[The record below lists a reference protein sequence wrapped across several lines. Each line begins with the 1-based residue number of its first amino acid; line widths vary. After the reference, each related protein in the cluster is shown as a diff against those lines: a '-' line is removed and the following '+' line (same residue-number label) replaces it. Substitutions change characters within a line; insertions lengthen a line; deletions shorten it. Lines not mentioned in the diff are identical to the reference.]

1 MLVHWWL
8 CTSQSNRVECFP
20 FLNFYIFWIYLNL
33 SFGHIKPNVL
43 HHICQLTSRYETV
56 TILEMMKTSLKS
68 ESEFLLI
75 SQHVKN
81 NSPCKKISQFLL
93 ISHHVKNL
101 KGLSYLVI
109 RTKLVIFPSN
119 DEEFI
124 ISRWKIKT
132 NQHLL
137 IFVDLCIISRKFGK
151 MKNPVWPTS
160 TSTAISCNILVMV
173 MIMLIKLMKTVL
185 MIMLTMIYEDEHRD
199 IRCTGILSN
208 MS

>member
-8 CTSQSNRVECFP
+8 CTSQSNGVKCFP
-20 FLNFYIFWIYLNL
+20 FRNFYIFWIYLNL

-56 TILEMMKTSLKS
+56 TILENMKTSLKS

-75 SQHVKN
+75 SY
-81 NSPCKKISQFLL
+81 
-93 ISHHVKNL
+93 HVKNL
-101 KGLSYLVI
+101 KGLSHLVI
-109 RTKLVIFPSN
+109 RTKLVIFPCN

-132 NQHLL
+132 NRYLL

-160 TSTAISCNILVMV
+160 TSTAISCNILVT
-173 MIMLIKLMKTVL
+173 IIK
-185 MIMLTMIYEDEHRD
+185 
-199 IRCTGILSN
+199 
-208 MS
+208 